1 METYQ
6 KKILNYIPQR
16 DPFVMVDKII
26 YSDDKFTSSAFLVTE
41 NNIFVEEGFLKEP
54 GLIENIAQ
62 TAAAGAGYAA
72 FNESKPVLL
81 GFIAAIK
88 NLEINYFPKIGDE
101 LVTEIII
108 ENQIFDITIIT
119 GRILCNQKSVAQCEI
134 KIFIKK

>member
-6 KKILNYIPQR
+6 KNILNYIPQR

-26 YSDDKFTSSAFLVTE
+26 YSDDKFTSTAFLVKK
-41 NNIFVEEGFLKEP
+41 NNIFVEEGLFKEP

-72 FNESKPVLL
+72 FNEKKPVLL

-108 ENQIFDITIIT
+108 ENQIFDVTILA
-119 GRILCNQKSVAQCEI
+119 GRILCNQKSVAKCEI